1 MRLIG
6 VVHSWDAL
14 VEKVKEEE
22 VDVVLWETSRSRT
35 PARLDELLFSVP
47 RLRVFSIVA
56 AGPEVI
62 LHELRPYATPLGN
75 VKVNGLLDAI
85 RGRNSEEHAVS
96 SPGSQT
102 G

>member
-1 MRLIG
+1 MRLVG

-14 VEKVKEEE
+14 VEKVKGGE
-22 VDVVLWETSRSRT
+22 VDVVLWETSRARA
-35 PARLDELLFSVP
+35 PARVDELLFSAP

-75 VKVNGLLDAI
+75 VKINGLLQAI
-85 RGRNSEEHAVS
+85 RGRSSAEHVVS
-96 SPGSQT
+96 SPGSQS